1 MKNCITPPQF
11 CQELFAVAL
20 KRRRR
25 CEKRGVQLG
34 LKAAVRIPSERRRR
48 REKRSSAVCRKTSS
62 AAENAH
68 HDAHIAQELGLD
80 TAENC

>member
-34 LKAAVRIPSERRRR
+34 LKAAVRILSKRRRR
-48 REKRSSAVCRKTSS
+48 REKRSPPVCRKTPF

-68 HDAHIAQELGLD
+68 HDAHIAQNLALD
-80 TAENC
+80 ILIIC